1 MVPGLGRRALSW
13 LCALLPLLMMC
24 VWSGCEPLYQSYT
37 FTAPL
42 ATRMPVEV
50 AADDVWVTSVPVG
63 ADVYVQPYDP
73 EQLPSHATDSL
84 AYQGKTPLRFA
95 LPPGTYWIE
104 VALDVEVFENY
115 FSPPYED
122 VQFEQDGAASEAL
135 LFRPFSTGEK
145 RRVLRYYRL
154 DKQPQQGQTLIALF
168 YPRGAPLERV
178 LGLYPQEKQYRF
190 IADELLDILQQAQVP
205 QNVQETF
212 LTLMQQGGKAFW
224 SMGEAYQVALEV
236 HPRVIRGR
244 VLALYTGPPVPDP
257 LLPDGGGL

>member
-1 MVPGLGRRALSW
+1 MVPILGRHALSW
-13 LCALLPLLMMC
+13 FWALLPLLVC
-24 VWSGCEPLYQSYT
+24 VLSACEPLYQSYT

-95 LPPGTYWIE
+95 LPPG
-104 VALDVEVFENY
+104 AY

-122 VQFEQDGAASEAL
+122 VQFEPDGAASEAL

-178 LGLYPQEKQYRF
+178 LGLYPPEKQYRF
-190 IADELLDILQQAQVP
+190 IDDELLDILQQAQVP
-205 QNVQETF
+205 QDVQETF

-224 SMGEAYQVALEV
+224 SMGEAYQVALELQ
-236 HPRVIRGR
+236 PRVIRGR

-257 LLPDGGGL
+257 LLPDGGGF